1 MSETCGQVFLHYND
15 TKMMYLAVN
24 LFVGVSVLIAL
35 IVLLMDVQSSDL
47 REKNMLDMILKII
60 QLAPWVISGA
70 SLVCALTPT
79 PKDDQ
84 MLGKIYKLIDWCA
97 INVGKAKE
105 K

>member
-1 MSETCGQVFLHYND
+1 
-15 TKMMYLAVN
+15 MYLKN
-24 LFVGVSVLIAL
+24 
-35 IVLLMDVQSSDL
+35 QQKKK
-47 REKNMLDMILKII
+47 ENNMLDTIFTII

-70 SLVCALTPT
+70 SLICALTPT

-84 MLGKIYKLIDWCA
+84 IIGKIYKLIDWCA

>member
-1 MSETCGQVFLHYND
+1 
-15 TKMMYLAVN
+15 MYLKN
-24 LFVGVSVLIAL
+24 
-35 IVLLMDVQSSDL
+35 QQKKK
-47 REKNMLDMILKII
+47 ENNMLDTIFTII

-70 SLVCALTPT
+70 SLICALTPT

-84 MLGKIYKLIDWCA
+84 IIGKVYKLIDWCA

>member
-1 MSETCGQVFLHYND
+1 
-15 TKMMYLAVN
+15 
-24 LFVGVSVLIAL
+24 
-35 IVLLMDVQSSDL
+35 
-47 REKNMLDMILKII
+47 MLDTIFTII

-70 SLVCALTPT
+70 SLICAFTPT

-84 MLGKIYKLIDWCA
+84 IIGKVYKLIDWCA